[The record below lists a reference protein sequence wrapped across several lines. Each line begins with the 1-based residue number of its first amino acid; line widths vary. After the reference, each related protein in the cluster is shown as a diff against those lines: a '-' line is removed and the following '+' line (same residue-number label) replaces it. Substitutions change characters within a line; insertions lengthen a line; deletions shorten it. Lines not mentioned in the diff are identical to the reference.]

1 FKNRGEITDLLWHYE
16 FMLVMDKVEDC
27 DQIAKYFINKYQIAP
42 ECIEDNIRHPR
53 AGGNQSFTI
62 TYKNDHDTIKVV
74 ILTKTM
80 LKTTRLGILMGEA
93 ASPLSQSVIQASLR
107 NLQNLIADNESD
119 IEEQPSDAV
128 TVVDK
133 LIDYLH
139 ERKIICYTPNGDA

>member
-1 FKNRGEITDLLWHYE
+1 
-16 FMLVMDKVEDC
+16 VMDKVEDC

-53 AGGNQSFTI
+53 AGGNQSLTI
-62 TYKNDHDTIKVV
+62 TYKNGHDTIKVV

-139 ERKIICYTPNGDA
+139 ERKIICYTPNGDAYELPRGSTALDFAYTI